1 MKESISEKEK
11 IKMKE
16 QLEEFESMVV
26 KMKIEL
32 SSVKESKDY
41 IEIKYRKK
49 IKTLNYTIKLYE
61 DRIQDYNEQIDK
73 IEEE

>member
-1 MKESISEKEK
+1 
-11 IKMKE
+11 
-16 QLEEFESMVV
+16 MVV

-49 IKTLNYTIKLYE
+49 IKTLNYTIQLYE
-61 DRIQDYNEQIDK
+61 D
-73 IEEE
+73 